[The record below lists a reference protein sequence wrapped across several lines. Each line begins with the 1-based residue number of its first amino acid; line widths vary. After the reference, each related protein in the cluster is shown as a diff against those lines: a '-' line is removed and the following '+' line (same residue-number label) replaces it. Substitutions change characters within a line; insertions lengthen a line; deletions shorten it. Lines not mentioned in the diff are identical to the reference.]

1 MLIYLLSK
9 ITGLTI
15 SDTLQK
21 IKRSLKI
28 YLFIILEPT
37 FRSSARL
44 IIGADIYLSLKKARE
59 SDIDMIDVAN
69 LGFR

>member
-69 LGFR
+69 LGI